1 MITSTLARGARQIL
15 MLGWTLLALV
25 PFALIILLA
34 FRNNTDIYRY
44 PLGVGGT
51 YHPENFVTAWSGPVG
66 SAGMGTFLANSIF
79 AFIAA
84 LIVNVVLG
92 SVAAYFV
99 TRLPQRVTTIY
110 LGIFVAGTVVPFVLL
125 LVPYYRL
132 LNSLQMLSNPWALGV
147 LYGVLA
153 LPTTVL
159 VLNAYFV
166 DFPRELVEAAYI
178 DGLGDLAV
186 FMRVVIPLSKGAIT
200 AVSLLL
206 AIWVWS
212 ETQLA
217 IVLLQDSGSQTAA
230 VGILGFQGQF
240 TTNLGALFAGLTII
254 AIPVVALYLVFHRY
268 ITKGIA
274 LGGVFR

>member
-1 MITSTLARGARQIL
+1 
-15 MLGWTLLALV
+15 
-25 PFALIILLA
+25 
-34 FRNNTDIYRY
+34 
-44 PLGVGGT
+44 
-51 YHPENFVTAWSGPVG
+51 
-66 SAGMGTFLANSIF
+66 
-79 AFIAA
+79 
-84 LIVNVVLG
+84 
-92 SVAAYFV
+92 
-99 TRLPQRVTTIY
+99 
-110 LGIFVAGTVVPFVLL
+110 
-125 LVPYYRL
+125 
-132 LNSLQMLSNPWALGV
+132 
-147 LYGVLA
+147 VLA

>member
-1 MITSTLARGARQIL
+1 MIGRGVRQTL
-15 MLGWTLLALV
+15 MMGWTLLALL

-34 FRNNTDIYRY
+34 FRDNTDMYRY
-44 PLGVGGT
+44 PLGVGGA
-51 YHPENFVTAWSGPVG
+51 YHPENFATAWAGPIG
-66 SAGMGTFLANSIF
+66 SAGMATFLANSVF

-99 TRLPQRVTTIY
+99 TRLPQRVTMIY

-125 LVPYYRL
+125 LIPYYRM
-132 LNSLQMLSNPWALGV
+132 LNSLQLLSNPWALGV

-159 VLNAYFV
+159 VLNAFFV

-217 IVLLQDSGSQTAA
+217 IVLLQDSASQTAA
-230 VGILGFQGQF
+230 IGILGFQGQF
-240 TTNLGALFAGLTII
+240 TTNLGALFSGLTII
-254 AIPVVALYLVFHRY
+254 AIPVVVLYLIFNRY